1 MIGIIIG
8 AALLLLVAV
17 ACVVYVPTLR
27 AVATEKAIALA
38 NEKSDM
44 DIDVGRIYLSPFHHS
59 PMVLYRAWRG
69 QEDLPLEVNID
80 SLFVGHRGQDT
91 LVYTHALRLKAT
103 LLTSEGTDT
112 LTAIPIVVEHLQL
125 DETTFHSDSMI
136 ASVGVDVIVGQLAVR
151 SPRLSLARGEYPLHG
166 LKLTDAFVG
175 IDLRETP
182 PDTTAKDTSAMLM
195 AFDVPDGEL
204 RNVHFL
210 LTPLGLDIR
219 TRLLQPNVLAD
230 VGDNLYDARR
240 LDVSN
245 FRLSIGNFV
254 LPLDTLYGDACVDLD
269 RHLITSHGLLIWKRR
284 RWT

>member
-1 MIGIIIG
+1 M
-8 AALLLLVAV
+8 
-17 ACVVYVPTLR
+17 
-27 AVATEKAIALA
+27 
-38 NEKSDM
+38 
-44 DIDVGRIYLSPFHHS
+44 
-59 PMVLYRAWRG
+59 
-69 QEDLPLEVNID
+69 
-80 SLFVGHRGQDT
+80 
-91 LVYTHALRLKAT
+91 
-103 LLTSEGTDT
+103 LTSEGTDT

-245 FRLSIGNFV
+245 FRRYAV
-254 LPLDTLYGDACVDLD
+254 
-269 RHLITSHGLLIWKRR
+269 RR
-284 RWT
+284 CLC